1 MIEVRAQ
8 RQKST
13 KLHAIK
19 EMRIRAD
26 FQSWLLKRCIAINI
40 SRLAQVLNDSS
51 IREGLNVLKAYYL
64 HCWIISVCI
73 STNCAHFFF
82 IATHNI
88 TPFGTYGA
96 PG

>member
-40 SRLAQVLNDSS
+40 SRLAKVLNDSS